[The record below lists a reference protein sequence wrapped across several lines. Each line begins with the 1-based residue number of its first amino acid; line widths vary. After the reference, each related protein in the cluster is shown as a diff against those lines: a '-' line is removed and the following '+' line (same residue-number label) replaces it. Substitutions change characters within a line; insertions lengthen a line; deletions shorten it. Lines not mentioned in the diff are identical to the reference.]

1 MMMMMMMM
9 MMIMNRKSKKTTQK
23 SNFEMILKILVYHRL
38 VQVVLPLA
46 KQCLGLCDRDGF
58 RWVLEILSPWKT
70 HCDEILFSNDDDV
83 VLRANKG
90 KYSRHSLC
98 NPCRDQ
104 HKGIFRRSDGTR
116 QTPWSGEAYHFC
128 DFKIPATFNTRQ
140 SSSSCNNGCMVE
152 ITLCS

>member
-23 SNFEMILKILVYHRL
+23 SNFEMILKILVYHRF

-83 VLRANKG
+83 VLREIVMRANTHG
-90 KYSRHSLC
+90 TVSVILAEISTRVFFVAQMAHVRHLGVEK
-98 NPCRDQ
+98 
-104 HKGIFRRSDGTR
+104 HIIFLILRFLQPSILDNRR
-116 QTPWSGEAYHFC
+116 HHV
-128 DFKIPATFNTRQ
+128 I
-140 SSSSCNNGCMVE
+140 MVAW
-152 ITLCS
+152 